1 MLLFSSRLTPKIPTT
16 TSLIVNIKNHMVFK
30 NLYVE
35 SVTHLT
41 MNSQSL
47 WFKAAILLF
56 FAIISLQS
64 NVLAQNPN
72 LLYGVTSRGGIDGA
86 GVIFHID
93 KTTATQTV
101 DYSFLAEPDGSYP
114 EGDLT
119 DGGNGKFYG
128 MTGGGPN
135 GMGIIFEWDPI
146 TNNFIKK
153 VDFDGTEKGS
163 LPSGNLTLYN
173 GKFYGM
179 TQAGGVNSKGVVFEW
194 DPVSNVFVKK
204 IDFDGINNGR
214 NPKSSLCLNN
224 GKFYG
229 VTYMGGVNDKGVIFE
244 WDPLTNIFSKKFD
257 FDSTDSGI
265 LPEGS
270 LIVYSGKLFGMAS
283 RGGATNNG
291 TIYEWD
297 LTTHSFNKRIDF
309 DGINGSWPK
318 GALANYGSKLYGMT
332 RWSGP
337 SSYGII
343 FEWDPVTNFFAKK
356 IDLNEAIGSFPQGS
370 LTYYNGQFYG
380 TTTSGGL
387 HQKGVIFKWDP
398 LTNIY
403 SKQID
408 FNPTPDGN
416 SPYGSL
422 TFMGGLFYG
431 MTYNGGLNDK
441 GVIFSW
447 NPATNLIVKAVDFF
461 NSPSGSNSYGSL
473 TLSSGKFYG
482 MTHDGGTVG
491 DGVIFEWNPATNMYT
506 KKIDFSGSAGSHPHG
521 TLVFFNG
528 KYYGVTSQGGAYNKG
543 VIFEWDPLT
552 NIFIK
557 KVDFDGTAKGNFPIS
572 SMTLYNGKFY
582 GMTWEGGANYYGVI
596 YEWNPTSNVFVK
608 KIDFA
613 GTNNGSSPEGD
624 LTLLGSKFYGMTESG
639 GINDMGI
646 IFEWDPLTNIFT
658 KKFDFDGLGNGA
670 VPFGSLSLYNGK
682 LYGMTYFGGLHGKG
696 VIFEMDPFAN
706 SLIKRIDFDGTDKGR
721 RPMGSLLLNGGKF
734 YGMTYQGGTNNW
746 GVIFEWDPG
755 SINTFTKLLDFN
767 SINGRV
773 PAYTRLV
780 TFIDSTTA
788 AQATNIYFTAI
799 QNTQMNINWVDGRGD
814 KRAVFI
820 KQSSDGTAAP
830 VNNNTYVANT
840 TFGSGTQIGATGWY
854 CVFNGTE
861 HNAGVAVTNLLT
873 NTAYRV
879 MVCEYTGAP
888 GFEQYNDSTAEGN
901 PANQIIGTYF
911 AVVTTSSP
919 TTGGTTYGGG
929 SYLSG
934 AQATVSATP
943 NTGYNFINWTENSNV
958 VSTSAGYTFVVTANR
973 NLVANFA
980 PQQYIISTSSN
991 PIAGGTT
998 SGGGTYNFGATAT
1011 VTATANTTW
1020 TFLNWTENGNVV
1032 STTPVYSFTVGAG
1045 RTLVANFTQDP
1056 TFLITTASAPV
1067 SGGTSSG
1074 GGNYYSG
1081 QPATVTATANA
1092 GYNFANWSENGNV
1105 VSTTASYSFT
1115 VNGAR
1120 SLVANFVLQ
1129 QYNII
1134 TSANPTAG
1142 GTTSGDGTFTYGDQ
1156 ATVTA
1161 TANSNFTFSYWL
1173 ENGTVVATTP
1183 QYSFTVTASS
1193 LLVANFEPDPTY
1205 LITTY
1210 SMPAYGGTTS
1220 GGGNFLAGQTAT
1232 VSATANTG
1240 YDFANW
1246 TENGNVVSTEVNYSF
1261 TVTGARALTANFVL
1275 LQYTVT
1281 TSPNPPAGGITN
1293 GDGTYNYGAQ
1303 VTLNATANTNWT
1315 FLNWTENGSLV
1326 STMPEYVF
1334 IVNTNQSFVAN
1345 FTQSPTYQV
1354 TTSSSPVDGGIS
1366 FGGGNYIAGQ
1376 VATVSAISN
1385 TGYSFTNWTESGNV
1399 VSTDSVYSFTVT
1411 ANTDLVANFDP
1422 ADFLISATTIPAGS
1436 GTVNGGGIY
1445 SYGSTAT
1452 LTATYGKSWVF
1463 YEWTEN
1469 CNPVS
1474 GNESYSFVV
1483 TSSRDFAAVFY
1494 QPGIQYVTTTFAEPI
1509 EGGYV
1514 TGCGTYYIDSVATV
1528 HAVQYSGW
1536 EFVNWT
1542 ENGMPVSSGSEY
1554 SYQVMDH
1561 RILTANFRLY
1571 TGIKET
1577 QSGLI
1582 RVFPNP
1588 TEDKLFIEWDS
1599 ETTRK
1604 FDEVNLYNSLSQLVF
1619 QQNTKDVTGRLT
1631 IDVKSFAPGVY
1642 YLVVKLKGA
1651 KVDDFRVVVKK

>member
-1 MLLFSSRLTPKIPTT
+1 
-16 TSLIVNIKNHMVFK
+16 MVFK
-30 NLYVE
+30 NLYFE
-35 SVTHLT
+35 SETHST
-41 MNSQSL
+41 MIPNSL
-47 WFKAAILLF
+47 WLKAAFFFF
-56 FAIISLQS
+56 FAFISIQS
-64 NVLAQNPN
+64 NVLAQNPD
-72 LLYGVTSRGGIDGA
+72 LLYGVTPYGGNDGA

-93 KTTATQTV
+93 KTTALQTV
-101 DYSFLAEPDGSYP
+101 DYSFPILVPGNGPAGN
-114 EGDLT
+114 LT
-119 DGGNGKFYG
+119 YGGNGKFYG
-128 MTGGGPN
+128 MTSAGGDYS
-135 GMGIIFEWDPI
+135 MGIIFEWDSA
-146 TNNFIKK
+146 TNIISKK
-153 VDFDGTEKGS
+153 FDFGSTNGGLPFGSLTFYNNKLYGMTSQGGIFEWDPATNIFTKKIDLNTLIGSNPYGSLVLYAGKFYGMTSYGGINGMGVIFEWDPASNIYTKKIDFDFYTTGNRPRGS
-163 LPSGNLTLYN
+163 LTFFN

-179 TQAGGVNSKGVVFEW
+179 TQNGGATS
-194 DPVSNVFVKK
+194 D
-204 IDFDGINNGR
+204 
-214 NPKSSLCLNN
+214 
-224 GKFYG
+224 
-229 VTYMGGVNDKGVIFE
+229 GVIFE
-244 WDPLTNIFSKKFD
+244 WDPLTNIYIKKMD
-257 FDSTDSGI
+257 FDSYLGSN
-265 LPEGS
+265 PSGS
-270 LIVYSGKLFGMAS
+270 LTLK
-283 RGGATNNG
+283 
-291 TIYEWD
+291 
-297 LTTHSFNKRIDF
+297 
-309 DGINGSWPK
+309 DG
-318 GALANYGSKLYGMT
+318 KLYGMT
-332 RWSGP
+332 A
-337 SSYGII
+337 
-343 FEWDPVTNFFAKK
+343 T
-356 IDLNEAIGSFPQGS
+356 
-370 LTYYNGQFYG
+370 
-380 TTTSGGL
+380 GGL
-387 HQKGVIFKWDP
+387 YD
-398 LTNIY
+398 Y
-403 SKQID
+403 
-408 FNPTPDGN
+408 
-416 SPYGSL
+416 
-422 TFMGGLFYG
+422 
-431 MTYNGGLNDK
+431 
-441 GVIFSW
+441 
-447 NPATNLIVKAVDFF
+447 
-461 NSPSGSNSYGSL
+461 
-473 TLSSGKFYG
+473 
-482 MTHDGGTVG
+482 
-491 DGVIFEWNPATNMYT
+491 
-506 KKIDFSGSAGSHPHG
+506 
-521 TLVFFNG
+521 
-528 KYYGVTSQGGAYNKG
+528 G

-552 NIFIK
+552 NVFIK
-557 KVDFDGTAKGNFPIS
+557 KIDFDGISKGKSPIGDLTLHNGDFYGLTCYGGSFDNGVLFKWVMATNSFSKLSEFDGESQGSNPWGSVLAHYGKLYGMTFTGGKVNVGVLFEWDTASNNLTKKADF
-572 SMTLYNGKFY
+572 SMSEFGSMVYGSLTMNNGKFY
-582 GMTWEGGANYYGVI
+582 GMTYEGG
-596 YEWNPTSNVFVK
+596 
-608 KIDFA
+608 
-613 GTNNGSSPEGD
+613 TN
-624 LTLLGSKFYGMTESG
+624 
-639 GINDMGI
+639 
-646 IFEWDPLTNIFT
+646 
-658 KKFDFDGLGNGA
+658 
-670 VPFGSLSLYNGK
+670 
-682 LYGMTYFGGLHGKG
+682 GKG
-696 VIFEMDPFAN
+696 VIFEWNPLTSNFLKKAEFNGTGNGANPF
-706 SLIKRIDFDGTDKGR
+706 
-721 RPMGSLLLNGGKF
+721 GSLMVANGKF
-734 YGMTYQGGTNNW
+734 YGMTYAGGEFNQ
-746 GVIFEWDPG
+746 GVIFEWDPTTNFIIKRIDFPGASHG
-755 SINTFTKLLDFN
+755 SNPYGSLTFNNGLFYGMTSKGGAYDNGVIFEWNPVTNVFNKKVDFNATTTGSNPHSELCMFNGKFYGMTRSGGVNNVGVIFEWDPVSNNFSKKIDFSTYPKGANPGGSLTMLNGKFYGSTYYGGSQNKGVIFEWDPSTNLFIKRIDLNWENGAHPKGSLTLNNGKFFGLTEQGANFAVGVIFEWEPSAVNTYLKLSEFNVINGSWPKYTKLAVYN
-767 SINGRV
+767 
-773 PAYTRLV
+773 
-780 TFIDSTTA
+780 DSTTS
-788 AQATNIYFTAI
+788 AQATNIYFTDL
-799 QNTQMNINWVDGRGD
+799 QNTTMNINWADGSGE

-820 KQSSDGTAAP
+820 KQFTEGTAAP
-830 VNNNTYVANT
+830 ANNTTYTANT
-840 TFGSGTQIGATGWY
+840 TFGSGTQIGTSGWY

-861 HNAGVAVTNLLT
+861 HNTGVTVTNLLT

-879 MVCEYTGAP
+879 MVCEYTGSP

-901 PANQIIGTYF
+901 PANQTIGDYF
-911 AVVTTSSP
+911 TVVTTSSP

-934 AQATVSATP
+934 AQATISATP
-943 NTGYNFINWTENSNV
+943 NTGYNFVNWTENSNV
-958 VSTSAGYTFVVTANR
+958 VSTSAGYTFVVAADR
-973 NLVANFA
+973 NFVANFA

-991 PIAGGTT
+991 PVAGGTT

-1011 VTATANTTW
+1011 VTATANPTW

-1032 STTPVYSFTVGAG
+1032 STTPAYSFAVSAS
-1045 RTLVANFTQDP
+1045 RTLVADFTQDP

-1220 GGGNFLAGQTAT
+1220 GGGNFLAGQSAT
-1232 VSATANTG
+1232 VSATPSTG
-1240 YDFANW
+1240 YDFSNW

-1303 VTLNATANTNWT
+1303 VTLNATANSNWT
-1315 FLNWTENGSLV
+1315 FLNWTENGSVV

-1345 FTQSPTYQV
+1345 FTQLPTYQV

-1436 GTVNGGGIY
+1436 GTVIGGGIY

-1452 LTATYGKSWVF
+1452 LTATSGKSWVF

-1483 TSSRDFAAVFY
+1483 TSPRALAAVFY

-1528 HAVQYSGW
+1528 HAVPYSGW

-1642 YLVVKLKGA
+1642 YLVVKMKGA
-1651 KVDDFRVVVKK
+1651 KVDGYTVVVKH